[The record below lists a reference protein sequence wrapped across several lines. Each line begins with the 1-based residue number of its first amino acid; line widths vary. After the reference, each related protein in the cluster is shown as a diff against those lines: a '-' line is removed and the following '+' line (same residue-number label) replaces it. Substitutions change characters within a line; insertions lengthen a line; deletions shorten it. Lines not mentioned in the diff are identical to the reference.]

1 MSVLMSP
8 FQPKDVI
15 ALTTVCLYVGLA
27 IVRPNIMVPSAVM
40 LILGYYF
47 AKRDNG
53 TDTGK

>member
-1 MSVLMSP
+1 MSP